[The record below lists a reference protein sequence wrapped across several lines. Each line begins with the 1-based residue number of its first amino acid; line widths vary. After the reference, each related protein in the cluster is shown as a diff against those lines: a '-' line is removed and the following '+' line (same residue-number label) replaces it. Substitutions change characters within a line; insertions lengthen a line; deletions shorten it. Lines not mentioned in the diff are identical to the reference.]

1 MADTKNYGIAGVGAN
16 IELGKRGNTIES
28 NSGNVILKTTAGAL
42 ATIAGANGTATS
54 HFVTKAQL
62 DAKAADSADGFQIS
76 LGDVTQHGDGS
87 YSGGAIPLTDSTKI
101 SSAIDT
107 LNETLGLLVPTAPG
121 EFPNGETLSFS
132 STGNSPYLA
141 GGTVPNNTSGGSLP
155 ASAGASVTRVT
166 DTTPNSNQIDNFK
179 SDAGTLT
186 AMINNSAAGAVT
198 FDGSDKNGTVSSLR
212 VSGYQDFP
220 ADTPGFY
227 TASDA
232 QVRVA
237 SALNAGWNRIQ
248 MTKSDTSDTNEA
260 YFVVDDMTSSP
271 SLASGDVT
279 SMSAGSSA
287 KSSGIEH
294 FATGGTVTIGNMTMT
309 NLAGETYRNGDPI
322 TITAEDGVVSSQSY
336 SYSDVGVSTP
346 IARQTTSAQ
355 SLSAMTVNVN
365 GTNRHTLGTL
375 TATGTNVNGSGTLGQ
390 FGTPN
395 KTILLKAGTA
405 RSSDIDEQNISIPS
419 GSTGGNRVYLGSS
432 ATGDTPLGAGNL
444 PSSSL
449 TWDSNQDLSATGY
462 KHEATV
468 VGGRLRADQTD
479 YTSGYLPSGN
489 TIDYSGKDATQY
501 MTFYFAKSTLSTFSI
516 SISGN
521 YSGLFI
527 GLPGVSDSN
536 AISPNATGG
545 AWYDAFSLYDGSGN
559 PGGAGNGAGCAN
571 GGVASGS
578 SGSVNITLGTQSTTN
593 ATNNVVLIRIKYAV
607 SNGNTLALSVS

>member
-1 MADTKNYGIAGVGAN
+1 MADTKNYGLKGVGAN

-42 ATIAGANGTATS
+42 ATIAGANGSASS

-107 LNETLGLLVPTAPG
+107 LNETLGLLVPTAPA
-121 EFPNGETLSFS
+121 EFPNSETLSFS
-132 STGNSPYLA
+132 STGSSPYLA
-141 GGTVPNNTSGGSLP
+141 GGTVPDNTSGGSLP

-186 AMINNSAAGAVT
+186 VMLNNSAAGAVT
-198 FDGSDKNGTVSSLR
+198 FDGSDKDGTYTSLY
-212 VSGYQDFP
+212 VAGHQDFP
-220 ADTPGFY
+220 SDTPGFY

-232 QVRVA
+232 QIRVA
-237 SALNAGWNRIQ
+237 SALNAGWNRAQ

-260 YFVVDDMTSSP
+260 YFVVDNLTSSP
-271 SLASGDVT
+271 AIASGT
-279 SMSAGSSA
+279 ISADSSGSSA

-294 FATGGTVTIGNMTMT
+294 FVTGGTLTVSNLTMS
-309 NLAGETYRNGDPI
+309 NLAGETYRNGNPI
-322 TITAEDGVVSSQSY
+322 SISGSDSIISSQNY

-346 IARQTTSAQ
+346 IARQTTSAE
-355 SLSAMTVNVN
+355 SLSALTVNVN
-365 GTNRHTLGTL
+365 GTNRHTSGTL
-375 TATGTNVNGSGTLGQ
+375 TVTGTNVNGSGSQSISG
-390 FGTPN
+390 
-395 KTILLKAGTA
+395 TILLKAGTA
-405 RSSDIDEQNISIPS
+405 RSTDVDEQNISKPS
-419 GSTGGNRVYLGSS
+419 GSTGGNRVYLGAS

-449 TWDSNQDLSATGY
+449 TWDSNQDISATGF
-462 KHEATV
+462 KHEAGV
-468 VGGRLRADQTD
+468 VAGMLTRNQTD
-479 YTSGYLPSGN
+479 YTSGHFPDGS

-516 SISGN
+516 SITGS
-521 YSGLFI
+521 YTGLFI

-545 AWYDAFSLYDGSGN
+545 AWYNAFALYDGSGN
-559 PGGAGNGAGCAN
+559 PGGTGNGAGCGN
-571 GGVASGS
+571 GAVASGS
-578 SGSVNITLGTQSTTN
+578 SGSVAITLGTQSTTN
-593 ATNNVVLIRIKYAV
+593 ATNNVVLVRVK
-607 SNGNTLALSVS
+607 LAGSDSISAISVS

>member
-1 MADTKNYGIAGVGAN
+1 MADTKNYGLKGVGAN

-42 ATIAGANGTATS
+42 ATIAGANGSASS

-107 LNETLGLLVPTAPG
+107 LNETLGLLVPTAPA
-121 EFPNGETLSFS
+121 EFPNSETLSFS
-132 STGNSPYLA
+132 STGSSPYLA
-141 GGTVPNNTSGGSLP
+141 GGTVPDNTSGGSLP

-186 AMINNSAAGAVT
+186 VMLNNSAAGAVT
-198 FDGSDKNGTVSSLR
+198 FDGSDKDGTYTSLR
-212 VSGYQDFP
+212 VAGHQDFP
-220 ADTPGFY
+220 SDTPGFY

-232 QVRVA
+232 QIRVA
-237 SALNAGWNRIQ
+237 SALNAGWNRAQ

-260 YFVVDDMTSSP
+260 YFVVDNLTSSP
-271 SLASGDVT
+271 AIASGT
-279 SMSAGSSA
+279 ISADSSGSSA

-294 FATGGTVTIGNMTMT
+294 FVTGGTLTVSNLTMS
-309 NLAGETYRNGDPI
+309 NLAGETYRNGNPI
-322 TITAEDGVVSSQSY
+322 SISGSDSIISSQNY

-346 IARQTTSAQ
+346 IARQTTSAE
-355 SLSAMTVNVN
+355 SLSALTVNVN
-365 GTNRHTLGTL
+365 GTNRHTSGTL
-375 TATGTNVNGSGTLGQ
+375 TVTGTNVNGSGSQSISG
-390 FGTPN
+390 
-395 KTILLKAGTA
+395 TILLKAGTA
-405 RSSDIDEQNISIPS
+405 RSTDVDEQNISKPS
-419 GSTGGNRVYLGSS
+419 GSTGGNRVYLGAS

-449 TWDSNQDLSATGY
+449 TWDSNQDISATGF
-462 KHEATV
+462 KHEAGV
-468 VGGRLRADQTD
+468 VAGMLTRNQTD
-479 YTSGYLPSGN
+479 YTSGHFPDGS

-516 SISGN
+516 SITGS
-521 YSGLFI
+521 YTGLFI

-545 AWYDAFSLYDGSGN
+545 AWYNAFALYDGSGN
-559 PGGAGNGAGCAN
+559 PGGTGNGAGCGN
-571 GGVASGS
+571 GAVASGS
-578 SGSVNITLGTQSTTN
+578 SGSVAITLGTQSTTN
-593 ATNNVVLIRIKYAV
+593 ATNNVVLVRVK
-607 SNGNTLALSVS
+607 LAGSDSISAISVS

>member
-42 ATIAGANGTATS
+42 ATIAGANGSASS

-62 DAKAADSADGFQIS
+62 DAGLSGSADGLQIS

-87 YSGGAIPLTDSTKI
+87 YAGGAIALTDSTKI

-121 EFPNGETLSFS
+121 DFPNSETLSFS
-132 STGNSPYLA
+132 SVGSSPYLA
-141 GGTVPNNTSGGSLP
+141 GGTVPDRTSGGTLP

-166 DTTPNSNQIDNFK
+166 DTTPNANQIDNFR
-179 SDAGTLT
+179 SDSGTLT
-186 AMINNSAAGAVT
+186 VMINNSAAGAVT
-198 FDGSDKNGTVSSLR
+198 FDGTDKDGTTSSLR

-220 ADTPGFY
+220 SDTPGFY

-237 SALNAGWNRIQ
+237 SALSSGWNRIQ
-248 MTKSDTSDTNEA
+248 MTHDEASDTNTA
-260 YFVVDDMTSSP
+260 YFVVDDLTASP
-271 SLASGDVT
+271 ALASGDVT
-279 SMSAGSSA
+279 ANSAGSSA

-294 FATGGTVTIGNMTMT
+294 FATGGTITIGNMTMT
-309 NLAGETYRNGDPI
+309 NLAGETYYNGNPI
-322 TITAEDGVVSSQSY
+322 SITAEDGVISTQTF
-336 SYSDVGVSTP
+336 SYSDVGISTP

-355 SLSAMTVNVN
+355 SLSDMTVNIN
-365 GTNRHTLGTL
+365 GTNRHTLGTII
-375 TATGTNVNGSGTLGQ
+375 ATGTNVNGSGTQTQ
-390 FGTPN
+390 FGSPN
-395 KTILLKAGTA
+395 KTVLLKAGTA

-419 GSTGGNRVYLGSS
+419 GATGGNRVYLGSS

-468 VGGRLRADQTD
+468 VGGRLSADQTD
-479 YTSGYLPSGN
+479 YTSGYLPSAN
-489 TIDYSGKDATQY
+489 TIDYSGKDSTQY
-501 MTFYFAKSTLSTFSI
+501 MTFYFAKSALSTFSI
-516 SISGN
+516 SITGS

-527 GLPGVSDSN
+527 GLPGVSDNNST
-536 AISPNATGG
+536 SPNATGG
-545 AWYDAFSLYDGSGN
+545 AWYDAFTLYDGSGN
-559 PGGAGNGAGCAN
+559 PGGTGNGAGCAN
-571 GGVASGS
+571 GTVASGS
-578 SGSVNITLGTQSTTN
+578 SGSVSITLGTESTTN
-593 ATNNVVLIRIKYAV
+593 ATNNVVLVRIKYAT
-607 SNGNTLALSVS
+607 SDGNTLALSVS